1 MFDPIDFHFDFSAP
15 YGYLMSERIDAL
27 AARFDR
33 KVRWKP
39 MLLGVVYKQLDSQ
52 PLPSIPMKGPYSLHD
67 IRRSARHL
75 GIALTIPAAFPVAT
89 QHAARAYYWLH
100 GQDCAMARAFAHA
113 VFRAYFVDGRDIS
126 NKDVVVALA
135 AAVGA
140 DADACALALDDDAV
154 KQRLK
159 DACGEALAAGVFGSP
174 YVVIDGEPF
183 WGVDRLAQIERWL
196 AEGGF

>member
-1 MFDPIDFHFDFSAP
+1 MFDPIDFHFDFSSP

>member
-1 MFDPIDFHFDFSAP
+1 MFDPIDFHFDFSSP

-75 GIALTIPAAFPVAT
+75 GIALTIPTPFPVAT

-126 NKDVVVALA
+126 SKDVVVALA
-135 AAVGA
+135 AAAGA
-140 DADACALALDDDAV
+140 DADACARALDDDAV

>member
-1 MFDPIDFHFDFSAP
+1 MADPIDFHFDFSSP

-27 AARFDR
+27 AARFGR

-39 MLLGVVYKQLDSQ
+39 MLLGVVYKQLGSQ

-75 GIALTIPAAFPVAT
+75 DIPLAIPDPFPVAT
-89 QHAARAYYWLH
+89 QHAARLYWWLH
-100 GQDCAMARAFAHA
+100 GQDCPMARAFAHA
-113 VFRAYFVDGRDIS
+113 VFRGYFVDGRDIS
-126 NKDVVVALA
+126 HKDTVVALA
-135 AAVGA
+135 GAVGA
-140 DADACALALDDDAV
+140 DTAAAAAALDDEAV

-159 DACGEALAAGVFGSP
+159 DACAEALAAGVFGSP
-174 YVVIDGEPF
+174 FVVIDGEPF